1 LQTHLKRWFGEVHP
15 LFTSLN
21 RLLAE
26 YYLEQQLFYG
36 SAIKYAQASLDM
48 QQSLFGGD
56 CEQLWKDYFLIGKI
70 HFLNNRLQ
78 DSLTFLTKAK
88 ALVNV
93 ESLTDF

>member
-1 LQTHLKRWFGEVHP
+1 
-15 LFTSLN
+15 
-21 RLLAE
+21 
-26 YYLEQQLFYG
+26 
-36 SAIKYAQASLDM
+36 M